1 MSIGVL
7 VVAHG
12 SRDPRAAP
20 VARRV
25 AADVATQLPGVAT
38 AAAFLELSA
47 PSPTEALDQL
57 ADSGVE
63 DVAVVP
69 YLLSDAYHSR
79 VDLPAVADL
88 ARARGWTARL
98 GQVLGPDP
106 RLLDALGARLEE
118 ALGGAEVDAVVLA
131 AAGSSDVSA
140 NRTVGRVAT
149 DLGARLGLPALCAF
163 ASAATPTV
171 ATAVEQ
177 FRSCGSARVAVAT
190 YLLAPGF
197 FADQIRDAAL
207 AAGAVAVSEP
217 LGACP
222 EVAHIVVDRARLAC
236 PDQI

>member
-1 MSIGVL
+1 VVSGVL

-20 VARRV
+20 VAQRV
-25 AADVATQLPGVAT
+25 AADVAAQLPGVAT
-38 AAAFLELSA
+38 AAAFLERSA

-57 ADSGVE
+57 ADSGVD
-63 DVAVVP
+63 DVTVVP

-106 RLLDALGARLEE
+106 RLLDALGTRLEE
-118 ALGGAEVDAVVLA
+118 ALDGAEADAVLLA
-131 AAGSSDVSA
+131 AAGSSDAAA
-140 NRTVGRVAT
+140 NRTVQRVAT
-149 DLGARLGLPALCAF
+149 DLGARLGMPALCAF
-163 ASAATPTV
+163 ASAAKPTV
-171 ATAVEQ
+171 DAAIEQ
-177 FRSCGSARVAVAT
+177 FRTCAAARVAVAT

-197 FADQIRDAAL
+197 FADQIRATAL

-217 LGACP
+217 LGSCP
-222 EVAHIVVDRARLAC
+222 EIARIVVDRARLA
-236 PDQI
+236 